1 MNTKILMSLV
11 TIGLVASVVGVGTY
25 AYFSDTETSS
35 GNTLTGGVLNLKVN
49 GHDGCPG
56 CTVVTVGDLK
66 PSFTRYSND
75 IVLEIND
82 NPGKLYKRITA
93 ILCENYIQTEPEVE
107 EETQS
112 GCPKFD
118 LDKYTWFDL
127 EKWNGAGWDVAIP
140 DNLVTIE
147 DMVGKWIYLGEY
159 LPVPNQLKIRQSFH
173 LKSSVTNW
181 AQGDK
186 CIFTEEF
193 MVNQVKAPDPDN
205 CWNCP
210 LILEN
215 KDASWNVIEDDRYAI
230 LNFMPKGPEFFYG
243 LEAHGLEANTAY
255 SLIYYADLYPGNHP
269 GALIAQG
276 TSDVSGELAIAGS
289 VDLNM
294 DLPHPSDANYPG
306 GAKVWLVPS
315 NRYDAA
321 TKSII
326 GWNPAE
332 YLFETRT
339 IQYDDTEVP

>member
-1 MNTKILMSLV
+1 MNTKILISLV

-82 NPGKLYKRITA
+82 NPGKLYKRIKGIECLA
-93 ILCENYIQTEPEVE
+93 NVLTEPEAVE
-107 EETQS
+107 ES
-112 GCPKFD
+112 GCPKQD

-127 EKWNGAGWDVAIP
+127 EKWNGADWDVVIP

-181 AQGDK
+181 AQGDQ
-186 CIFTEEF
+186 CVFTEEF
-193 MVNQVKAPDPDN
+193 MVNQVNAPDPDN

-215 KDASWNVIEDDRYAI
+215 KDDKYWFILDDETAGV
-230 LNFMPKGPEFFYG
+230 LNFLPKGPKFLYDLDAKG
-243 LEAHGLEANTAY
+243 LMPTTEY
-255 SLIYYADLYPGNHP
+255 DLIYYADGWPGNNP
-269 GALIAQG
+269 GALIAHG
-276 TSDVSGELAIAGS
+276 WSDGSGQLSISGEVELG
-289 VDLNM
+289 M
-294 DLPHPSDANYPG
+294 DLPTLPDTNHP
-306 GAKVWLVPS
+306 GAKIWLVPAS
-315 NRYDAA
+315 DYDEVLHKMTAW
-321 TKSII
+321 KHVD
-326 GWNPAE
+326 
-332 YLFETRT
+332 YLFEYRL